1 MKERDKCFMK
11 KKLCVGGVFAFVFVI
26 IIGGLLFWAH
36 RNPQVSMRLN
46 DKLQP
51 MQMIITATYVRLPVP
66 SDIRE
71 GLEEWQ
77 DTLAEQ
83 YAAYSKVYSDF
94 DVEYRTEI
102 KDTTTIITL
111 EGEGTSKESG
121 QVETI
126 SDTITLDFKL
136 YQEKK

>member
-1 MKERDKCFMK
+1 MK
-11 KKLCVGGVFAFVFVI
+11 KKLYIVSLIAIVIVI
-26 IIGGLLFWAH
+26 IIGGFSFWAY
-36 RNPQVSMRLN
+36 RNPQVGMMLNGKVQPTQVIIVGTYLSM
-46 DKLQP
+46 P
-51 MQMIITATYVRLPVP
+51 MPP
-66 SDIRE
+66 DIRE
-71 GLEEWQ
+71 GILEWK
-77 DTLAEQ
+77 DTLEKQ
-83 YAAYSKVYSDF
+83 YVLYSEEYSEF